1 VGRLRNEAT
10 FSRSQEVPASAVGRP
25 PVIQI
30 RAADGPSTLNLRELA
45 TNWELLY
52 FLAWRDIKVR
62 YKQTAIGAGWAILQP
77 LTTMVIFTAVFGRL
91 ASIPSD
97 GVPYPVFAFAGLLP
111 WTYFAAALSRSG
123 NSLVSNGN
131 LITKVYFP
139 RLLIPLSAVLSPLV
153 DFIITLGLLALL
165 MMWYGILP
173 TVAILTLPAFVL
185 LAAAS
190 ALALSLWL
198 SALCVRYRDVGVV
211 IPFLVQI
218 GMYVSPVAY
227 PSSLVPER
235 WRLLYS
241 VNPLAVVIDGF
252 RWALLGTKPPDPFGL
267 ALSCALVA
275 VILYGGLLY
284 FNRVERVFADVV

>member
-1 VGRLRNEAT
+1 MTV
-10 FSRSQEVPASAVGRP
+10 SRSPAVPASALGRP

-30 RAADGPSTLNLRELA
+30 KAADGPATLNLRELA

-52 FLAWRDIKVR
+52 FLVWRDIKVR

-97 GVPYPVFAFAGLLP
+97 GLPYPVFAFAGLLP

-153 DFIITLGLLALL
+153 DFIITLGLVALM
-165 MMWYGILP
+165 MMWYGVVP
-173 TVAILTLPAFVL
+173 AVAILTLPAFVL

-227 PSSLVPER
+227 PTSLVPER
-235 WRLLYS
+235 WRFLYS
-241 VNPLAVVIDGF
+241 VNPMAVVIDGF
-252 RWALLGTKPPDPFGL
+252 RWALLGTAPPDLFGS
-267 ALSCALVA
+267 AVSCALVA
-275 VILYGGLLY
+275 VIFYGGLLY

>member
-1 VGRLRNEAT
+1 MGRLRNEAT
-10 FSRSQEVPASAVGRP
+10 FSRSPEVPASAVGRP

-252 RWALLGTKPPDPFGL
+252 RWALLGTNPPDPFGL